1 MKKSKIAIIIIA
13 LVALI
18 TLGSSIVVVNQNEFK
33 LVKRFG
39 KVDRVQTTSGI
50 LFKVPFIET
59 ADTLP
64 KEVLLYD
71 IAESEVT
78 SHDTYE

>member
-13 LVALI
+13 LAAII

-50 LFKVPFIET
+50 HF
-59 ADTLP
+59 
-64 KEVLLYD
+64 
-71 IAESEVT
+71 
-78 SHDTYE
+78 